1 MDDRPS
7 FVIILQQVN
16 TIVLQRFEDFNS
28 KTERM
33 QVQMT
38 KTLSLPVTKG
48 RRLVE
53 SSSVSLRDA

>member
-7 FVIILQQVN
+7 FVIILQQVD

-28 KTERM
+28 ETERM